1 MARLNMRLH
10 DERDKDIVA
19 WLDTQKDKT
28 AAIKAAIRVAIG
40 IGSSQ
45 KPTAVD
51 LGAIRSVFETVL
63 DERLSG
69 LALRGTS
76 VPQPKED
83 PEAAAKLDAMF

>member
-1 MARLNMRLH
+1 MTRLNMRLH

-28 AAIKAAIRVAIG
+28 AAIKAAIRAVIG

-45 KPTAVD
+45 EPAAVD
-51 LGAIRSVFETVL
+51 LSAIRSVFETVL

-69 LALRGTS
+69 LALKDTEAS
-76 VPQPKED
+76 QPDED
-83 PEAAAKLDAMF
+83 PDAAAKLDAMF

>member
-40 IGSSQ
+40 TGSSQ
-45 KPTAVD
+45 ESTAVD

-63 DERLSG
+63 DERLPG
-69 LALRGTS
+69 LALKGTEVS
-76 VPQPKED
+76 QPKED